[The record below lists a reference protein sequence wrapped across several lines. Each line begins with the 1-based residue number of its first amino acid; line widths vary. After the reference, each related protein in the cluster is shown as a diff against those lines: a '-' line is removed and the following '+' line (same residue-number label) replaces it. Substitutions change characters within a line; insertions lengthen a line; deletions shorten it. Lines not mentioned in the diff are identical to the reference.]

1 MAAEKQTT
9 IECTLPVQTIQVG
22 SLHVDEPRQ
31 HGEKILFPIRY
42 TDPLFTLQCV
52 SLLLPPLKLKGYS
65 ATTQLLEVYA
75 DPILGKLQTIQDTLL
90 GHLAIQP
97 EWLSTASLKK
107 AELQQLF
114 QPILKHN
121 ILTVFLHPKTW
132 IYKQKKWVQGPTTE
146 GIPATEIQLIL
157 RLQGLQVLPSA
168 NPGKRVRIQ
177 HQTLG
182 VLCS

>member
-1 MAAEKQTT
+1 MAAEKQET
-9 IECTLPVQTIQVG
+9 IECTLPIQSIQLG
-22 SLHVDEPRQ
+22 NLHVDELRQ

-42 TDPLFTLQCV
+42 IDPLFTLQNV

-65 ATTQLLEVYA
+65 ATTHLLEVYA
-75 DPILGKLQTIQDTLL
+75 DPILSKLQTIQETLL

-97 EWLSTASLKK
+97 EWLSAAALKR
-107 AELQQLF
+107 AELHQLF

-121 ILTVFLHPKTW
+121 VLTVFLHPKTW
-132 IYKQKKWVQGPTTE
+132 IFRKQSWFQGPTAENTL
-146 GIPATEIQLIL
+146 GTEIQLVL
-157 RLQGLQVLPSA
+157 RLQGLQVLPST